1 MHTLESR
8 KDFVHTK
15 SLRYLCIQSQK
26 CVVHT
31 FYFLRISSPNPFVKS
46 MSTVVASNVFGCPK
60 TDNVHFNSDK
70 KTVLLEI
77 RFEESI
83 AMRWVFKILDYD
95 TIFLLPR
102 LTNAKEVRTWNL
114 FATL

>member
-1 MHTLESR
+1 
-8 KDFVHTK
+8 
-15 SLRYLCIQSQK
+15 
-26 CVVHT
+26 
-31 FYFLRISSPNPFVKS
+31 

-83 AMRWVFKILDYD
+83 AMRWVFKIPDYVI
-95 TIFLLPR
+95 IFLLPR
-102 LTNAKEVRTWNL
+102 LTNAKEVSLGNISNIPHK
-114 FATL
+114 